1 MSSSLIVDVW
11 SDLVCPFCYIG
22 KRRLEAALA
31 RFPRAGEVSVRWRA
45 FELDARA
52 PARYPGTTDDLLM
65 GKYGMT
71 QAQARAAHEDVT
83 RLAAKDG
90 LEYRFDRAAP
100 GNTFDAH
107 RAIAFARA
115 TGKADALT
123 ERLMRAYFT
132 EGVCLSDRGAL
143 ARLAGE
149 VGLDGAALAAALEG
163 DALADDV
170 RADERAAAELG
181 LRGVPAFVLG
191 GTHLVSGAQSAHTIL
206 QALGAAFG
214 GDAEVGPSSG
224 GVCAVS

>member
-1 MSSSLIVDVW
+1 MSATLTVDVW

-31 RFPRAGEVSVRWRA
+31 RFPRAAEVSVRWRA
-45 FELDARA
+45 FELDTRA

-65 GKYGMT
+65 RKYGMSRE
-71 QAQARAAHEDVT
+71 QARAAHENVT
-83 RLAAKDG
+83 ALAAKDG

-107 RAIAFARA
+107 RAIAFARTA
-115 TGKADALT
+115 GKADALT

-132 EGVCLSDRGAL
+132 EGVCLSERREL

-149 VGLDGAALAAALEG
+149 VGLDGPALAAALEG

-170 RADERAAAELG
+170 RGDERAAAELG

-191 GTHLVSGAQSAHTIL
+191 GTHLVSGAQSADTIL
-206 QALGAAFG
+206 GALSAAFG
-214 GDAEVGPSSG
+214 GAEASAPSG
-224 GVCAVS
+224 DVCEVR